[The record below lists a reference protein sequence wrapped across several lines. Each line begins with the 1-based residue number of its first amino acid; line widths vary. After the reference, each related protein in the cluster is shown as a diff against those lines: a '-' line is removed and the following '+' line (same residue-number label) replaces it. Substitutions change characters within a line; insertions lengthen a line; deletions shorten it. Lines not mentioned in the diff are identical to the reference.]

1 MDDFEIIKKIGEGSF
16 SIVYKV
22 RRKQDHTL
30 YALKKV
36 KLQRLKEKERDN
48 ALNEVRILASI
59 KSPFVI
65 GYKEAFIEEKDKS
78 LCIVMEY
85 AEQGDLYQKIC
96 QLKKM
101 RLHMQES
108 DVWRI
113 FIQMVKGLKCLH
125 DLKILHRDLK
135 SANIFLFN
143 DGSAKIGDCNVS
155 KVVRKGFGYTQTGT
169 PYYASPEVWSD
180 DPYDSKSDIWSLGCI
195 TYEMLNLH
203 PPFRADNMDNLY
215 KKVIHGQYGRINKK
229 YSNDIVDIII
239 SLLRVNPSERPSCDQ
254 ILKLDTVMERIDFFK
269 DREGFVD
276 DSLDEMDDD
285 QLLKTLRF
293 TKNLFYLSEQLPDP
307 NYYNYKK
314 IRTEK
319 NKNIYNETKTK
330 ISNNISLP
338 NITNYS
344 HTIKDDNKITSSDSP
359 EKKFGKFNARNN
371 NLNIDNSI
379 CRNESEKNMLMK
391 TENASSHK
399 KLISFRKDLN
409 NDELNIHRITKNS
422 INKGGKLFSGKFQSK
437 SPNKRNQFLPNI
449 YKNNSSKKNKNKK
462 K

>member
-1 MDDFEIIKKIGEGSF
+1 MEDFEVIKKIGEGSF
-16 SIVYKV
+16 SLVYKV

-36 KLQRLKEKERDN
+36 KLQRLKDKEREN

-96 QLKKM
+96 QLRKM
-101 RLHMQES
+101 HLFMEES

-229 YSNDIVDIII
+229 YSNDIVEIII
-239 SLLRVNPSERPSCDQ
+239 SLLRVNPSERPTCDQ

-276 DSLDEMDDD
+276 DSLDEMDDE
-285 QLLKTLRF
+285 QLLKTLKF
-293 TKNLFYLSEQLPDP
+293 TKNLLSLSEQLPDP

-314 IRTEK
+314 NRKNEK
-319 NKNIYNETKTK
+319 NKKMYNETKTK

-344 HTIKDDNKITSSDSP
+344 HTIKDDNKISSESA
-359 EKKFGKFNARNN
+359 KKIFGKFDGTNN
-371 NLNIDNSI
+371 NLNMDNSI

-409 NDELNIHRITKNS
+409 NDELNTQRLTKVGIKKEGKFFS
-422 INKGGKLFSGKFQSK
+422 IKFQSK
-437 SPNKRNQFLPNI
+437 SPNKKYQFLPNI
-449 YKNNSSKKNKNKK
+449 YKTNSTKKNKNKK

>member
-36 KLQRLKEKERDN
+36 KLQRLKEKEREN

-155 KVVRKGFGYTQTGT
+155 KVVRKGMGYTQTGT

-293 TKNLFYLSEQLPDP
+293 TKDLFYLSKQLPDP

-314 IRTEK
+314 IRRNEK

-359 EKKFGKFNARNN
+359 KKIFGKFNGTNN
-371 NLNIDNSI
+371 NLNMDNSL
-379 CRNESEKNMLMK
+379 CHNESEKNMLMK

-409 NDELNIHRITKNS
+409 NDELNTHS
-422 INKGGKLFSGKFQSK
+422 IKKGGKFFSGKFQSK
-437 SPNKRNQFLPNI
+437 SPNKKNQFLPNI
-449 YKNNSSKKNKNKK
+449 YKKNSSKNKNKK

>member
-1 MDDFEIIKKIGEGSF
+1 MNDFEVIKKIGEGSF
-16 SIVYKV
+16 SVVYKV

-36 KLQRLKEKERDN
+36 KLQRLKDKEREN

-96 QLKKM
+96 QLRKM
-101 RLHMQES
+101 HMYMEES

-155 KVVRKGFGYTQTGT
+155 KVVRKGMGHTQTGT

-229 YSNDIVDIII
+229 YSNDIVDIIV
-239 SLLRVNPSERPSCDQ
+239 SLLRVNPSERPSCDK

-276 DSLDEMDDD
+276 DSFDEMDDD

-307 NYYNYKK
+307 NYYNSKK
-314 IRTEK
+314 NRNEK
-319 NKNIYNETKTK
+319 KKNNYNETKSK
-330 ISNNISLP
+330 INNFSSLP

-344 HTIKDDNKITSSDSP
+344 HTIKEDNKITSSGSA
-359 EKKFGKFNARNN
+359 KKLSVKFNGNN
-371 NLNIDNSI
+371 NLNMDNSI

-391 TENASSHK
+391 TENASSIK
-399 KLISFRKDLN
+399 KLVSFTKDLN
-409 NDELNIHRITKNS
+409 NDELDTQGITKS
-422 INKGGKLFSGKFQSK
+422 VIKKEGKFFSSKFKSK
-437 SPNKRNQFLPNI
+437 SPNKKYKFLPNI
-449 YKNNSSKKNKNKK
+449 YKNISSKNNKNKK

>member
-1 MDDFEIIKKIGEGSF
+1 MNDFEIIKKIGEGSF
-16 SIVYKV
+16 SVVYKV

-36 KLQRLKEKERDN
+36 KLQILKEKEREN

-59 KSPFVI
+59 KSPCVI
-65 GYKEAFIEEKDKS
+65 GYTEAFIEEKDKS

-101 RLHMQES
+101 RLHMEES

-180 DPYDSKSDIWSLGCI
+180 DPYDTKSDIWSLGCI

-293 TKNLFYLSEQLPDP
+293 TKNLLYLSEQLPDP

-314 IRTEK
+314 TRRNEK

-359 EKKFGKFNARNN
+359 KKIFGKFNGTNN
-371 NLNIDNSI
+371 NFNMDNSL
-379 CRNESEKNMLMK
+379 CHNESEKNMLMK

-409 NDELNIHRITKNS
+409 NDELNTHRITKDS
-422 INKGGKLFSGKFQSK
+422 INKGGKIFSSKFHSK
-437 SPNKRNQFLPNI
+437 SPNKKNQFLPNI
-449 YKNNSSKKNKNKK
+449 YKKNSSKNKNKK

>member
-1 MDDFEIIKKIGEGSF
+1 MNGFEIIKKIGEGSF
-16 SIVYKV
+16 SVVYKV

-36 KLQRLKEKERDN
+36 KLQRLKDKEREN

-96 QLKKM
+96 QYRKM
-101 RLHMQES
+101 HLYMEES

-155 KVVRKGFGYTQTGT
+155 KVVYKGLGHTQTGT

-215 KKVIHGQYGRINKK
+215 KKVIHGQYGRINKR

-239 SLLRVNPSERPSCDQ
+239 SLLRVNPSERPSCDK
-254 ILKLDTVMERIDFFK
+254 ILKLDTVLERIDFFK

-276 DSLDEMDDD
+276 DSLDDMDDD

-293 TKNLFYLSEQLPDP
+293 TKNLLYLSEQLPNP

-314 IRTEK
+314 NRNAEK
-319 NKNIYNETKTK
+319 NKNNYNETKTK
-330 ISNNISLP
+330 INNNTSLP

-344 HTIKDDNKITSSDSP
+344 HTIKDSNKITSSDSA
-359 EKKFGKFNARNN
+359 KKIFGKFSGNNN

-391 TENASSHK
+391 TENAISNK
-399 KLISFRKDLN
+399 RLISFSKDLN
-409 NDELNIHRITKNS
+409 KKE
-422 INKGGKLFSGKFQSK
+422 GKFFSNKFKSK
-437 SPNKRNQFLPNI
+437 SPDKKNQFLPNI